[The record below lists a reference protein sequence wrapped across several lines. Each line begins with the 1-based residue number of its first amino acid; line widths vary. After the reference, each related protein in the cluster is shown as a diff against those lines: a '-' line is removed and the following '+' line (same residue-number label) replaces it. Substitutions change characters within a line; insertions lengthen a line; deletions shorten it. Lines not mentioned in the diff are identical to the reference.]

1 MIGLI
6 HDEPSFD
13 NKFYFTDKFG
23 RNISISSNEFTII
36 KLSDYLNEDYLFDI
50 SENKKISYDEFYN
63 KICGKDSIKLIS
75 KLNNKIIVQKDETI
89 SLYSLKNEDDAN
101 RILEIITNEKIKP
114 YIISYDI
121 SIEQRKYLYSLL
133 EEHGYDKQM
142 LYRKFTTHP
151 RE

>member
-1 MIGLI
+1 
-6 HDEPSFD
+6 
-13 NKFYFTDKFG
+13 
-23 RNISISSNEFTII
+23 
-36 KLSDYLNEDYLFDI
+36 LNEDYLFDI

-133 EEHGYDKQM
+133 EERGYDKQM